1 MEVSLRCH
9 NSPRRYWVT
18 RCGLIKRFRTW
29 TRSSYVF
36 LRFLFFIYSIV
47 MNITC
52 LFCTWPYS
60 CIWLH
65 NIDIFGAR
73 TWAYRSWYG
82 FRLGYHGSTKTI
94 REAAKNKEESISER
108 PRKIRNKEKRPK
120 TRRTN
125 SAPPERKRKM
135 SSTEKRRTA
144 QPQKKKKEG
153 VKRKEIKEVTQFNSK
168 KKKKRHEE
176 KKKNKKVFAH
186 LRLS

>member
-1 MEVSLRCH
+1 MRVTSRTGSTRKFVWEFGENKSRVLDAKREWSILELAGARRTCARWGPLELGAKWIRQHRRCVSPPYVETF
-9 NSPRRYWVT
+9 NSK
-18 RCGLIKRFRTW
+18 LIKRFRTW

-60 CIWLH
+60 YIWLR

-82 FRLGYHGSTKTI
+82 LRLGYHGSTKTI

-108 PRKIRNKEKRPK
+108 LVQAIEGEREK
-120 TRRTN
+120 
-125 SAPPERKRKM
+125 
-135 SSTEKRRTA
+135 
-144 QPQKKKKEG
+144 
-153 VKRKEIKEVTQFNSK
+153 TQGHGK
-168 KKKKRHEE
+168 
-176 KKKNKKVFAH
+176 
-186 LRLS
+186 